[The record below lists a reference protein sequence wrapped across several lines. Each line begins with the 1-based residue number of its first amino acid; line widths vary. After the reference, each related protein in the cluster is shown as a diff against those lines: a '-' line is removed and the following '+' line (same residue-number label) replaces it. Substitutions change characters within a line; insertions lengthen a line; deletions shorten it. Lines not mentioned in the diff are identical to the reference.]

1 MMNPINL
8 DGSTKYLGG
17 LGALWAGEQQQ
28 MAMNESTVNQQ
39 NTLENILNSQQTREH
54 AAQMQPFKLDEAKL
68 KVDEARL
75 KNEKA
80 KKDMTAAD
88 LADFTNAVYEDVV
101 SQGNMQGPPDTVA
114 NGMRWAAQAKA
125 MGLDPEDPRVRV
137 VLGTAAQG
145 PQGLAKVKE
154 ALYRMSTKGQEKSDD
169 AARQAA
175 MDTAAGQRSAADN
188 ASRERQAHITGGYS
202 VQRAQI
208 QAEAR
213 AKAESRKRSIIEITK
228 GDPIKTVNALVT
240 EANLLLKQGK
250 ADEAQALFDAANDP
264 VLQAAYNNAAAN
276 AGKLTI
282 GPDGQLT
289 TTGASAP
296 LPHAG
301 PRQPGPA
308 PQPAAPGT
316 PAAAA
321 PSTAQPQTPNTP
333 VKITS
338 DAEYAALPRGTVYI
352 SPDGK
357 QRTKQ

>member
-1 MMNPINL
+1 MNPINL
-8 DGSTKYLGG
+8 DGSTQYLGG

-28 MAMNESTVNQQ
+28 MAMNESTVNQR

-175 MDTAAGQRSAADN
+175 MDTAAGQRNTADN
-188 ASRERQAHITGGYS
+188 TSRERQADITGRYS

-208 QAEAR
+208 QAAAR
-213 AKAESRKRSIIEITK
+213 AAAAVRTKSIEELSK
-228 GDPIKTVNALVT
+228 GDPIQFRVLLLQEAEKLAQQGKVDEANALF
-240 EANLLLKQGK
+240 ERANEPGLM
-250 ADEAQALFDAANDP
+250 N
-264 VLQAAYNNAAAN
+264 AYNNAIQRK
-276 AGKLTI
+276 AGVTFN
-282 GPDGQLT
+282 PATGQMEQTGVT
-289 TTGASAP
+289 TPAP
-296 LPHAG
+296 LAQ
-301 PRQPGPA
+301 PRGGGGSSFPP
-308 PQPAAPGT
+308 APGT
-316 PAAAA
+316 PAPAT
-321 PSTAQPQTPNTP
+321 PPTAQPQTPNTP